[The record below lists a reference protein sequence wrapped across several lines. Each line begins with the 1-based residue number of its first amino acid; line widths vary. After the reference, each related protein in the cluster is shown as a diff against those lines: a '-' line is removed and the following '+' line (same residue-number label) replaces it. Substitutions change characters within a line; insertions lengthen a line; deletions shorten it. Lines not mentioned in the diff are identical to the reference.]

1 MPQGGFDLQAYRR
14 NKLGIDL
21 KMDDYNDPECYKVE
35 LSKDEYIQLIQA
47 IDALKCENTVR
58 KLAYEKKLQEQ
69 QRQSDAKLSE
79 TSDRLSAVI
88 EDLEGRLANDAEY
101 KRLVMQQKNVSCA
114 DRGVSKKLSGYF
126 FIDAVEWREKTAKSG
141 NKIITWKY
149 VIQTPF
155 LSVYPRNTIAHTVW
169 DMLSQKILPECGCQC
184 FVEEDQ
190 KADFSRL
197 TTNHGDLM
205 DKYAKEPCI
214 YDWKMRANFAKGYW
228 EIELFITG
236 ELAIPAKYQLHYCQ
250 KNRANE
256 FKKSMI

>member
-1 MPQGGFDLQAYRR
+1 MQAYRR

-21 KMDDYNDPECYKVE
+21 KIDDYNDPECYKVE
-35 LSKDEYIQLIQA
+35 LSKDEYVQLIQA
-47 IDALKCENTVR
+47 IDALKCENNIQ
-58 KLAYEKKLQEQ
+58 KLAYEKKLQDH
-69 QRQSDAKLSE
+69 QRQAEAKLTE
-79 TSDRLSAVI
+79 TTDNLSAVI
-88 EDLEGRLANDAEY
+88 ADLEDRLANDAEY
-101 KRLVMQQKNVSCA
+101 KRLVMQQKNASCA
-114 DRGVSKKLSGYF
+114 DRSVSKKLSGYF

-141 NKIITWKY
+141 KKIITWKY

-155 LSVYPRNTIAHTVW
+155 LSVYPRNTIENTVW

-184 FVEEDQ
+184 FVEEDK

-205 DKYAKEPCI
+205 DKYAKELCV
-214 YDWKMRANFAKGYW
+214 YDWKMRANFVKGYW

-250 KNRANE
+250 KNRADE
-256 FKKSMI
+256 WKKSGKNFDA